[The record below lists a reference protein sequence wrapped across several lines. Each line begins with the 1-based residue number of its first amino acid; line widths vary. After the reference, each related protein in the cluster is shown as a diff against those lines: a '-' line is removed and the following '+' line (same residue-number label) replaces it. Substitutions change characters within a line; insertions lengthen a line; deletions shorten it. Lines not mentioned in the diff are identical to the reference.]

1 MKELEDFGHEETG
14 SATAR
19 LQIGI
24 AKKRRIRMTRTQ

>member
-1 MKELEDFGHEETG
+1 MKEDVHFGQEETG

-24 AKKRRIRMTRTQ
+24 AKKRMIRMTRTQ